1 MCKMKRFFSILLM
14 AVWAFSALQAA
25 EVTFDFSTAEGI
37 TAMGYAVPAQSTATN
52 LTTAGPVTVGGVTLT
67 AANGAT
73 ETRIWNSQGNYTLRI
88 YVDGSVTFTVAEGS
102 ITAVTVNAANTSNFD
117 LIADVGEYS
126 ATGAVGSWT
135 GSTASVTF
143 THVGS
148 KNAQIASF
156 VVTTSAEGPGVD
168 PGDDPIDPNIEKI
181 DSLHHLDALADGT
194 EFQFTSDVYVN
205 YQWNDYLWVMQL
217 DDEGEALAALIY
229 GDTGKQ
235 YQLGCVIPAGWTGKK
250 ATYKGMI
257 EIIEP
262 AHFKNAKNILDEYYY
277 SAFDGTGYMSYISD
291 PDNGWQNYKVF
302 FEGVSLS
309 DIDSRGNF
317 MITAEETNE
326 EGISY
331 TASLFGFNKFGI
343 DYPEVDPT
351 ELYDIEGMLTLYNGE
366 IELFPITI
374 TADPGTRLWKVV
386 YEGEDGVQYKLNDTL
401 YVVAAVNTDDQKLV
415 FVTDNVDEIYY
426 DTYAE
431 WGYAEWMAWYPDWIA
446 LDCSDDE
453 DMYDT
458 LAGMDAL
465 VPGTVKGVLA
475 DRLTNPRLVL
485 NGTPDALGDVE
496 LPALTLFKYNLA
508 TDYIAALGHE
518 VGQAEGFFRY
528 VDGKPYLY
536 SAGDSVMVKLNF
548 DYAPTLPDVMTPEV
562 CRYGLLCVFTLDE
575 PWEENLVNAPMQ
587 RISANDEDYYTNYT
601 VYPLAILSA
610 AAVDEV
616 VDGKQV
622 VDVKY
627 ITPSGVVDDAPH
639 DGVNIVVTTY
649 GDGTRS
655 TVKRIG
661 AKNE

>member
-1 MCKMKRFFSILLM
+1 MKRFFSILLM